1 MQRFSFRRLL
11 IAVVLFLAFV
21 FVFTRGTEVQKIL
34 DTLRRGD
41 LRWLGLAILVH
52 LIWMANVAA
61 SFRTIY
67 RALGM
72 HETWRHMLAIAAAA
86 NFVNIV
92 APTGGVAG
100 MAVLLADGNKRGL
113 PSGRIATAA
122 AAFLFVEQTSLLG
135 VIILGLTI
143 LFQVNQLGTAE
154 ILAASILAAIA
165 LVLGVLLYLGM
176 RSSDLLAKALSGLGS
191 VANWALKPFLRR
203 DYIDLSHAHVIA
215 VEINEGLQDMR
226 KSPGTMALAMILGFS
241 SKALLIV
248 TLMMVF
254 LAFHQPLSFGTL
266 VASFSIGYLFYIVSP
281 TPSGIGFVESA
292 MTLVMRSLQVPLA
305 SAVLIALAYRGITFW
320 LMLVYGAIAMRWV
333 AQDEDIRIQI
343 SPSRSEAA

>member
-11 IAVVLFLAFV
+11 IAFVFLLAFV
-21 FVFTRGTEVQKIL
+21 FIFTRAAEVQKIL
-34 DTLRRGD
+34 DTIRRGD
-41 LRWLGLAILVH
+41 IRWLGLGILVH
-52 LIWMANVAA
+52 MIWMANVAA
-61 SFRTIY
+61 SFNTIY

-72 HETWRHMLAIAAAA
+72 RETWRHMMAIAAAA

-92 APTGGVAG
+92 APTGVGVAG
-100 MAVLLADGNKRGL
+100 MAVLVADGNKRGL

-122 AAFLFVEQTSLLG
+122 AAFLFVEQISLLG

-143 LFQVNQLGTAE
+143 LFQLNQLGAAE

-176 RSSDLLAKALSGLGS
+176 RSSELLAKALAGIGTL
-191 VANWALKPFLRR
+191 VNRALKPFLRR
-203 DYIDLSHAHVIA
+203 DYIDLEHAQVIA
-215 VEINEGLQDMR
+215 AEINDGLLHMR
-226 KSPGTMALAMILGFS
+226 KSPGTMALALILGFS

-248 TLMMVF
+248 TLMMMF
-254 LAFHQPLSFGTL
+254 LAFQVPLSFGTV

-292 MTLVMRSLQVPLA
+292 MTLVMRSLRVPLE
-305 SAVLIALAYRGITFW
+305 SALLIALAYRGITFW
-320 LMLVYGAIAMRWV
+320 LMLAYGAIAMRWV
-333 AQDEDIRIQI
+333 AQDEPAPVQVA
-343 SPSRSEAA
+343 PS